1 MFDLDNL
8 KAPVRSRVEPFL
20 KDVFSG
26 LNAEDVT
33 SVYVVGSSVTPDFT
47 RFSDTNTLFIIRGK
61 ALDFVKTVAPLGK
74 RYGKKK
80 VRAPLVMTEEY
91 IQKSL
96 DVFPVEFLDLRTV
109 NALVYGV
116 DLLAELE
123 VDSTHLRLQC
133 ERELKGRLVT
143 LRQGYTETAG
153 NEKLI
158 RRMLEEMLS
167 SFIPVFRGLLF
178 LRNKSLSD
186 AKAEVISSVGHS
198 FELDMSSFHTILS
211 VKKGDVTWTRG
222 AAEHT
227 FEGVYAIVEELSNKA
242 DLMENELETNS

>member
-8 KAPVRSRVEPFL
+8 KAPVRSRIEPFL
-20 KDVFSG
+20 SDVFSKVST
-26 LNAEDVT
+26 EDIA

-47 RFSDTNTLFIIRGK
+47 RNSDTNTLFIIQGR

-74 RYGKKK
+74 RYGRKK
-80 VRAPLVMTEEY
+80 VRAPLVMTDEY
-91 IQKSL
+91 IQNSL

-109 NALVYGV
+109 NSLVYGP
-116 DLLAELE
+116 DRLAELTI
-123 VDSTHLRLQC
+123 DPANLRLQC
-133 ERELKGRLVT
+133 ERELKGRLVS

-178 LRNKSLSD
+178 LRNKSLST

-198 FELDMSSFHTILS
+198 FEMDMSCFHTILS
-211 VKKGDVTWTRG
+211 VKKGDVTWARG
-222 AAEHT
+222 AGEHT

-242 DLMENELETNS
+242 DLMEGDLEANS